1 MAFKKHAQYPAALR
15 FFELSKTAKSALF
28 NLSSRIDANIADLLV
43 KIRAAGKWTKREREL
58 ENQKAQNVV
67 DIMRVYG

>member
-43 KIRAAGKWTKREREL
+43 KIRAAGK
-58 ENQKAQNVV
+58 
-67 DIMRVYG
+67 